1 MWWAIL
7 FSIWHVCT
15 CVPMHQKCILCGYA
29 ALFIGV
35 MLSPCLHILEG
46 SPSHLG
52 EAGVP
57 FPCSQFGFRNIV
69 HGVLW
74 TKMSHVRALQN
85 GQTDSTLLANREKKN
100 QRCVAIVALVI
111 KKKKLAIQNINL
123 RFIPIRTLYEYRCL
137 KSIHNSAYVH
147 ERHENV

>member
-1 MWWAIL
+1 
-7 FSIWHVCT
+7 
-15 CVPMHQKCILCGYA
+15 
-29 ALFIGV
+29 
-35 MLSPCLHILEG
+35 
-46 SPSHLG
+46 
-52 EAGVP
+52 
-57 FPCSQFGFRNIV
+57 
-69 HGVLW
+69 
-74 TKMSHVRALQN
+74 MSHVRTLQN

-137 KSIHNSAYVH
+137 KSIYNSAYVH